1 VDVIHAITLED
12 ESRAGHPNQ
21 GAVEKQTDLARRE
34 RQIRQHLVRKI
45 KSVARM
51 VSLWD
56 NHGEA
61 DGVGVDRKE
70 CEMSFVL
77 PNDMCW
83 GLAMND
89 STKDTGLNGFRIH
102 LS

>member
-1 VDVIHAITLED
+1 VDVIHSITLED
-12 ESRAGHPNQ
+12 EPCAGHANQ
-21 GAVEKQTDLARRE
+21 GSVENQTDLARGE
-34 RQIRQHLVRKI
+34 RQIRQHLVREI
-45 KSVARM
+45 KSVAR
-51 VSLWD
+51 VVCLWD
-56 NHGEA
+56 DHRKA
-61 DGVGVDRKE
+61 HGVGVDRKE

-102 LS
+102 LP